1 MVVLA
6 ATSRPDLLDAALLRP
21 GRLDRL
27 LRCSMPSARER
38 IQIVRALALRQPL
51 APGAAAALDAAAREA
66 EGFTGA
72 DLGAL
77 LADAQLAAVHAALE
91 RSPQARCCFL
101 RLPTCCFKRVGHAG
115 LLPVRLGCLLRAM
128 HFDCHTASH
137 VAQDEAAAPRIMAEH
152 VAAAAASSRP
162 SITASERQRL
172 EAVYAR
178 FQQGR
183 DPGLSGSA
191 AAKGKRATLA

>member
-38 IQIVRALALRQPL
+38 IQIVRALAARQPL

-77 LADAQLAAVHAALE
+77 LADAQLAAVHAALDCL
-91 RSPQARCCFL
+91 PQARCCFVCM
-101 RLPTCCFKRVGHAG
+101 PACCMDRAGHAG
-115 LLPVRLGCLLRAM
+115 RSAWQPGCYL
-128 HFDCHTASH
+128 
-137 VAQDEAAAPRIMAEH
+137 
-152 VAAAAASSRP
+152 
-162 SITASERQRL
+162 SI
-172 EAVYAR
+172 
-178 FQQGR
+178 
-183 DPGLSGSA
+183 
-191 AAKGKRATLA
+191 

>member
-1 MVVLA
+1 MMATCSWRRMMRGDAHRAGVVVLA

-38 IQIVRALALRQPL
+38 IQIVRALAARQPL
-51 APGAAAALDAAAREA
+51 ASGAAAALDAAAREA

-91 RSPQARCCFL
+91 RSPQARFCFV
-101 RLPTCCFKRVGHAG
+101 RMPASCVGRADHAG
-115 LLPVRLGCLLRAM
+115 PSAW
-128 HFDCHTASH
+128 
-137 VAQDEAAAPRIMAEH
+137 
-152 VAAAAASSRP
+152 RP
-162 SITASERQRL
+162 
-172 EAVYAR
+172 
-178 FQQGR
+178 
-183 DPGLSGSA
+183 GSY
-191 AAKGKRATLA
+191 LCV